1 MFDGILKILGNVRD
15 VPEIGFY
22 GLWIFYKGLR
32 YDNYYYYFLRK
43 KSFIH
48 VIIITEHLESRLL
61 QSVEESPPSN
71 THHYLKNS

>member
-48 VIIITEHLESRLL
+48 VIIITEHLE
-61 QSVEESPPSN
+61 
-71 THHYLKNS
+71 